1 MIPLE
6 ISGQSVTHLERRRR
20 LGPHGPPSARPPR
33 RGSRG
38 ALIWRFR
45 GAFTPADARYLMY
58 LLAHSRTRG
67 GLNGA
72 RGGATVL
79 HKAGWITKARHD
91 SGLLYTGDG
100 AFVVTVLTWNGRGVG
115 SLSDLL
121 ATRVA
126 LAALHPR

>member
-1 MIPLE
+1 
-6 ISGQSVTHLERRRR
+6 
-20 LGPHGPPSARPPR
+20 
-33 RGSRG
+33 
-38 ALIWRFR
+38 
-45 GAFTPADARYLMY
+45 MY

-72 RGGATVL
+72 RGRATVL

-91 SGLLYTGDG
+91 SGLLYIGDG

-115 SLSDLL
+115 SFSDLL

-126 LAALHPR
+126 LAALGRR